1 MKKIWIYIIAGIS
14 FIAIGIFIWGMLTN
28 WKFVPKNTNNKPSN
42 SSSSSSG
49 DTKCG
54 DQNCNN
60 GQICMKND
68 KWGDGTKSKCCNP
81 DQELDAQGDM
91 CCSKDNIDQTT
102 GQCCVN
108 GKKGKWSNKT
118 NKSCCNYVDK
128 KGNCYTPCG
137 STPCTNDNQDS

>member
-1 MKKIWIYIIAGIS
+1 MKKMKKIWIYIIAGIS

-60 GQICMKND
+60 GQICM
-68 KWGDGTKSKCCNP
+68 
-81 DQELDAQGDM
+81 
-91 CCSKDNIDQTT
+91 
-102 GQCCVN
+102 
-108 GKKGKWSNKT
+108 
-118 NKSCCNYVDK
+118 
-128 KGNCYTPCG
+128 
-137 STPCTNDNQDS
+137 